1 MPFPLLPLAA
11 SVVGSVL
18 PGMISAIAGAKT
30 PEQARAALAPKFD
43 AAVAEL
49 IGRGMRRDEAEK
61 QTEEA
66 MKGEIAAKMQEGAL
80 PAWAEA
86 LMSVAGGIGGWAAG
100 AKLAGKKLAKA
111 ATSEGA
117 EAATKAVPTSGKKV
131 KYREADKSGQDL
143 PPGNER
149 DDFMPD
155 EPAMF
160 ADDAATTRIRE
171 VEGELIPP
179 FRRAPPARI
188 GSEQTPLI
196 EHAVPVGSAPPAQ
209 PMSPREEFREMLR
222 QEARSVPRRPQEME
236 LVKPFALEYDEAADL
251 PLQLRRNPELY

>member
-100 AKLAGKKLAKA
+100 AKLAAKGASKALAGATKEAAAKA
-111 ATSEGA
+111 APTA
-117 EAATKAVPTSGKKV
+117 TAAPEAAVV
-131 KYREADKSGQDL
+131 K
-143 PPGNER
+143 
-149 DDFMPD
+149 
-155 EPAMF
+155 
-160 ADDAATTRIRE
+160 E
-171 VEGELIPP
+171 VEAELIPP
-179 FRRAPPARI
+179 FRGQPR
-188 GSEQTPLI
+188 L
-196 EHAVPVGSAPPAQ
+196 EHAPTVGSAPPAQ

-222 QEARSVPRRPQEME
+222 QEARSAPRRPQEME